1 MSQLTQGAQDLRD
14 AQQRLKTGNFVTDFL
29 IDRIEDSVQSDG
41 KGGTKTTGGWGFLGD
56 RLGIDSTEIR
66 ERKGAFDTR
75 VETDNTIDKS
85 GATRQELEEAAG
97 KPITR
102 SADVSSAL
110 RALNKSEAQALV
122 DDQRGHEA
130 TVRGEGYKQGLETLA
145 IQQKHSSDQL
155 TAQLASQDKRFL
167 MQLEDNAEG
176 RRADRE
182 LRRDQQA
189 YQNRALDLKEARLD
203 RKDRQAAIQQ
213 MMAGLAQMG
222 ASIAI

>member
-14 AQQRLKTGNFVTDFL
+14 AQQRLKTGNFFTDFL
-29 IDRIEDSVQSDG
+29 IDRIEESVQPDG
-41 KGGTKTTGGWGFLGD
+41 KGGTKTTGGMGFLGD

-66 ERKGAFDTR
+66 KRKEAFDTR
-75 VETDNTIDKS
+75 VQTDTAIDNS
-85 GATRQELEEAAG
+85 GATRAELEEAAG

-102 SADVSSAL
+102 SADVTSAV
-110 RALNKSEAQALV
+110 RALKKAENQSTI
-122 DDQRGHEA
+122 DDQRDYESR
-130 TVRGEGYKQGLETLA
+130 VRADAQRDSME
-145 IQQKHSSDQL
+145 IL
-155 TAQLASQDKRFL
+155 TAQQASSDRRFL
-167 MQLEDNAEG
+167 MQLENAAED